1 MIIYVVVRRRSV
13 LAEVICNNLLG
24 FVQMVK
30 AIRERS
36 LESGVIRSKRHVLG
50 GGFWPDY
57 TDQRLQRVQ
66 RGHLYEH
73 LRKLPNFYSHVS
85 RSLKN
90 GDFVPTGKL
99 IRIVAKFDQIIMT
112 RL

>member
-1 MIIYVVVRRRSV
+1 MIYIDVRRRSV
-13 LAEVICNNLLG
+13 LAEVIDNNLLG

-30 AIRERS
+30 ATRERS
-36 LESGVIRSKRHVLG
+36 LESDVVRKSHVLG

-90 GDFVPTGKL
+90 G
-99 IRIVAKFDQIIMT
+99 
-112 RL
+112 